1 MCAYECVRALVRL
14 CMRVCE
20 AASAYAWLRVHAIVQ
35 MRMEFPAEI
44 HTKHRACAYYLDT
57 EPQIQ
62 SIPHGAPKLDAF
74 RVYLECT
81 GMRIDDL

>member
-1 MCAYECVRALVRL
+1 MCAYECVCALVRL

-20 AASAYAWLRVHAIVQ
+20 ATSVYAWLRV
-35 MRMEFPAEI
+35 EFPAEI

-81 GMRIDDL
+81 GVRIDDL